1 MLNKLNKA
9 LFDHAALGIGDAI
22 EGIDRHLNR
31 RIDIAVTGLR
41 RSGKTVFITSLIRN
55 LLASV
60 RNPQALD
67 GFVPAGGPLV
77 GIEEI
82 PPGASDFPAFPTKKY
97 LSELSAD
104 VPNWPTATSA
114 VSRTELTIRYRRN
127 HALLKRLS
135 NESTLTL
142 GIIDY
147 PGEWLLELPLMDMS
161 FEEWSRRTLQ
171 LLRTAP
177 RAAVAGEFLE
187 FLCSVDPLAPGTE
200 QISRCGHELYKT
212 GLARMRDELGL
223 SFMQPG
229 RFVMPDGKGD
239 RPLLWFFPVDPPE
252 KVGGHQ
258 SLWSILSDRYA
269 GYRDKIVEP
278 FFKETFGRCNRQVVL
293 VDLLTALNSGP
304 HAFED
309 TSLALDA
316 VLDSLKVR
324 PDGLLA
330 RILPKRFDKVLF
342 GVTKADHVP
351 ASQRGNLA
359 ALLES
364 MTDIRALAARTAGA
378 KEATIA
384 IASVCC
390 TQDEK
395 VSLDIGQVD
404 VVVGK
409 PIDSEKRIK
418 IYPGVIPTDH
428 PPAEFWRQERIKYPV
443 FSPPVLVKTMA
454 GGIPNINLGRAADF
468 LLEDVL
474 Q

>member
-1 MLNKLNKA
+1 
-9 LFDHAALGIGDAI
+9 
-22 EGIDRHLNR
+22 
-31 RIDIAVTGLR
+31 
-41 RSGKTVFITSLIRN
+41 
-55 LLASV
+55 
-60 RNPQALD
+60 
-67 GFVPAGGPLV
+67 
-77 GIEEI
+77 
-82 PPGASDFPAFPTKKY
+82 
-97 LSELSAD
+97 
-104 VPNWPTATSA
+104 
-114 VSRTELTIRYRRN
+114 
-127 HALLKRLS
+127 
-135 NESTLTL
+135 
-142 GIIDY
+142 
-147 PGEWLLELPLMDMS
+147 
-161 FEEWSRRTLQ
+161 
-171 LLRTAP
+171 
-177 RAAVAGEFLE
+177 
-187 FLCSVDPLAPGTE
+187 
-200 QISRCGHELYKT
+200 
-212 GLARMRDELGL
+212 
-223 SFMQPG
+223 MQPG

-252 KVGGHQ
+252 KVGGPQ

-278 FFKETFGRCNRQVVL
+278 FFEETFGRCNRQVVL

-316 VLDSLKVR
+316 VLDLLKVR
-324 PDGLLA
+324 PDESLA

-359 ALLES
+359 GLLES

-409 PIDSEKRIK
+409 PIDGEKGSK
-418 IYPGVIPTDH
+418 YIPVSFRLSIH
-428 PPAEFWRQERIKYPV
+428 QQSSGGKNGLSIQYLVHQFW
-443 FSPPVLVKTMA
+443 
-454 GGIPNINLGRAADF
+454 
-468 LLEDVL
+468 
-474 Q
+474 